1 MKQLNVAIEVNGI
14 HFYTEITV
22 KEDYSM
28 NEVVNAVKVRAR
40 AEHCRFRLETMKAY
54 AEI

>member
-14 HFYTEITV
+14 HFYTEISV
-22 KEDYSM
+22 KDDYSM
-28 NEVVNAVKVRAR
+28 NEVVNAVKARAR

-54 AEI
+54 AEV